1 MFELR
6 QPCLPAGGGEAQPG
20 EGAALPHGV
29 VGASPAKMSTAEVEA
44 LEGL

>member
-1 MFELR
+1 V
-6 QPCLPAGGGEAQPG
+6 GEAQPG

-44 LEGL
+44 QKGFN